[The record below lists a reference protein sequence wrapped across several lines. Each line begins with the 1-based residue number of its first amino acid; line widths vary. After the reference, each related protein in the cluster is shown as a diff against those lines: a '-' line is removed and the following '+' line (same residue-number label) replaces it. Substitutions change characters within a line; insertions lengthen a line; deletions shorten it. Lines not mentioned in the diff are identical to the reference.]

1 MAPVFRDN
9 RVDGICPEKSVPTA
23 LLFWEK
29 DQKNIFRDQKNIFSR
44 DKKTLIR
51 DQKNIFRRPFV
62 RRVGVAPIPGWIK
75 KNINKDQKSIND
87 LADHK

>member
-1 MAPVFRDN
+1 M
-9 RVDGICPEKSVPTA
+9 PTA

-75 KNINKDQKSIND
+75 KTLIRIKK
-87 LADHK
+87 A